1 MAEPLLKC
9 PEHWVRATLEPDMQ
23 SGFISHVDSGGT
35 PVTTESANWDG
46 DVPWLTPKEITTMD
60 DGVYVSKTE
69 RTITKRG
76 LNSSAAKL
84 LPVGTVMLT
93 KRAPVGAVA
102 INAVPMAT
110 NQGFLNFQC
119 GPKLRPL
126 YLAYWFKVNKVY
138 LDMIANGSTYPELY
152 KSDLFEFE
160 IAIPSPAEQDAI
172 LSVVSALQYVS
183 LLGLPLEQS
192 VTSVDEMILM
202 QEQNRRLRSIRDTIL
217 PLLFSGKLD
226 VTKIKTRFSE
236 AIDDVTCVTPAT
248 LWGE

>member
-1 MAEPLLKC
+1 
-9 PEHWVRATLEPDMQ
+9 
-23 SGFISHVDSGGT
+23 
-35 PVTTESANWDG
+35 
-46 DVPWLTPKEITTMD
+46 
-60 DGVYVSKTE
+60 
-69 RTITKRG
+69 
-76 LNSSAAKL
+76 
-84 LPVGTVMLT
+84 
-93 KRAPVGAVA
+93 
-102 INAVPMAT
+102 
-110 NQGFLNFQC
+110 
-119 GPKLRPL
+119 
-126 YLAYWFKVNKVY
+126 
-138 LDMIANGSTYPELY
+138 MIANGSTYPELY